1 MVAKV
6 KPDQSAMWIRIV
18 TPSSLASKEVASILV
33 NLYRAEP
40 TPTASR
46 KNTPLGVA
54 AHQDSKKTRKPVP
67 VSLYAPESA
76 AVRTVSA
83 SSHPPLPPKP
93 LAPVWMDSTVIRSLV
108 DPVFRMFVP
117 PPSLV
122 KSHR

>member
-1 MVAKV
+1 M
-6 KPDQSAMWIRIV
+6 KPDQSAMWIKIA
-18 TPSSLASKEVASILV
+18 TPSSLVSKEVASILV
-33 NLYRAEP
+33 NLYRVVP
-40 TPTASR
+40 TPIASR

-54 AHQDSKKTRKPVP
+54 AHQASKKTRKPVP
-67 VSLYAPESA
+67 VFLSA
-76 AVRTVSA
+76 LELAVVRTASA

-93 LAPVWMDSTVIRSLV
+93 LAPVSMDSTVIRSLV